1 MREAWTLL
9 TCAVLAA
16 STVTASA
23 GDLVAGRSKA
33 REVCQTCHGLDGL
46 SKIPNAPN
54 IAGDPELYIAAQLEA
69 YKTGARQNE
78 MMNVIAQELTEQEI
92 ADLSAYFAAIEV
104 TVKVPPVQ

>member
-1 MREAWTLL
+1 MRAFRTVL
-9 TCAVLAA
+9 TCALLAGW
-16 STVTASA
+16 SGSPGA
-23 GDLVAGRSKA
+23 GDLAAGRSKA

-46 SKIPNAPN
+46 SKMPNAPN
-54 IAGDPELYIAAQLEA
+54 IAGDPEMYIAAQLEA

-104 TVKVPPVQ
+104 SVKMPPGQ